1 MHNSILIELQ
11 YLPSIAFFTSLKGQE
26 ELMLEA
32 NEFFEK
38 QTYRNR
44 CHLLSSQQ
52 IEILTVPLQ
61 GANKKIKTRDIKID
75 NSQSW
80 YKKHWRSI
88 QTCYGKSPFFEFF
101 ADEFNPC
108 FKRNYNYL
116 WDLNLDLLTI
126 CLKITAQKIKITE
139 SGSYEK
145 QVSGNVMDARSLIHP
160 KKAAF
165 LTKFYQPAIYSQ
177 SFGNTFEPN
186 LSIIDLLMNEGP
198 NAKTI
203 IQRSIL
209 K

>member
-1 MHNSILIELQ
+1 MHKSILIELQ
-11 YLPSIAFFTSLKGQE
+11 YLPSVAFFSSLEGKE
-26 ELMLEA
+26 EMILEA

-75 NSQSW
+75 NSQNWS
-80 YKKHWRSI
+80 KKHWRSI

-101 ADEFNPC
+101 ADEFQPIYE
-108 FKRNYNYL
+108 KDYLYL
-116 WDLNLDLLTI
+116 WDVNLDLLTI
-126 CLKITAQKIKITE
+126 CLKITGQKIKITE

-145 QVSGNVMDARSLIHP
+145 KVSENVMDARSLIHP
-160 KKAAF
+160 KKPEILNQFHKPKA
-165 LTKFYQPAIYSQ
+165 YNQ
-177 SFGNTFEPN
+177 SFGNNFEPN
-186 LSIIDLLMNEGP
+186 LSVIDLLMNEGP
-198 NAKTI
+198 NTKTV
-203 IQRSIL
+203 IQQSIF

>member
-1 MHNSILIELQ
+1 MHKSILIELQ
-11 YLPSIAFFTSLKGQE
+11 YLPSVAFFSCLEGKE
-26 ELMLEA
+26 ELILEA

-61 GANKKIKTRDIKID
+61 GANKKIKSKDIKID
-75 NSQSW
+75 NSQNWS
-80 YKKHWRSI
+80 KKHWRSI

-101 ADEFNPC
+101 ADEFKPVYDKEYE
-108 FKRNYNYL
+108 FL

-126 CLKITAQKIKITE
+126 CLKITDKKIKITE

-145 QVSGNVMDARSLIHP
+145 KVSGNVVDARSLIHP
-160 KKAAF
+160 KKPEY
-165 LTKFYQPAIYSQ
+165 LETFYKPTAYGQ
-177 SFGNTFEPN
+177 SFGNNFESN
-186 LSIIDLLMNEGP
+186 LSVIDLLMNEGP
-198 NAKTI
+198 NSKI
-203 IQRSIL
+203 IIHQSNY

>member
-1 MHNSILIELQ
+1 MHKSILIELQ
-11 YLPSIAFFTSLKGQE
+11 YLPSVAFFSSLEGKE
-26 ELMLEA
+26 ELILEA

-61 GANKKIKTRDIKID
+61 GANKKIRTRDIKID
-75 NSQSW
+75 DSQNWS
-80 YKKHWRSI
+80 KKHWRSI

-101 ADEFNPC
+101 ADEFQPIYE
-108 FKRNYNYL
+108 KDYLYL

-126 CLKITAQKIKITE
+126 CLKITSQKIKITE
-139 SGSYEK
+139 SSSYEK
-145 QVSGNVMDARSLIHP
+145 KDSGNVMDARSLIHP
-160 KKAAF
+160 KKLNF
-165 LTKFYQPAIYSQ
+165 LKQFYEPKAYNQ
-177 SFGNTFEPN
+177 SFGNKFEPN

-203 IQRSIL
+203 ILQSNF

>member
-1 MHNSILIELQ
+1 MHKSILIELQ
-11 YLPSIAFFTSLKGQE
+11 YLPSIAFFSNLEGKE
-26 ELMLEA
+26 ELILEA

-61 GANKKIKTRDIKID
+61 GANKKIKTKDIKID
-75 NSQSW
+75 NSQNW
-80 YKKHWRSI
+80 NKKHWRSI

-101 ADEFNPC
+101 ADEFKVIYENDYK
-108 FKRNYNYL
+108 FL
-116 WDLNLDLLTI
+116 WNLNIDLLTI
-126 CLKITAQKIKITE
+126 CLKITGQKIKITE
-139 SGSYEK
+139 SVSYEK
-145 QVSGNVMDARSLIHP
+145 NISGNVMDARSLIHP
-160 KKAAF
+160 KKPNF
-165 LTKFYQPAIYSQ
+165 LNQFYKPTSYGQ
-177 SFGNTFEPN
+177 SFGNNFEPN

-203 IQRSIL
+203 IQQSIF